1 MTSIALTSGRL
12 PALRDVYRALRRYLP
27 GIAAFAAPIAVV
39 AERGTLAAKFAS
51 NEWDAGAFYSAVFDW
66 SSIQS
71 AFLFGI
77 YAFILSRSEPFIRA
91 IDGTEPFEML
101 RSYSRR
107 TLYLTF
113 ALTIASMPL
122 AVVGPKPTDNLSSLN
137 LWIFAG
143 LASLAAYTFC
153 RFLKVVRVFGKIEGM
168 RPR

>member
-1 MTSIALTSGRL
+1 MTSIAHTFEGSL
-12 PALRDVYRALRRYLP
+12 ALRDIYRRVRKHLPAIAAISAPLAVFAWRDTLALR
-27 GIAAFAAPIAVV
+27 FA
-39 AERGTLAAKFAS
+39 
-51 NEWDAGAFYSAVFDW
+51 NEAWNVGAFYSAVFDW

-77 YAFILSRSEPFIRA
+77 YAFILSRSEPFIKA
-91 IDGTEPFEML
+91 IDGSEPFEAL

-113 ALTIASMPL
+113 ILTIVAMPL
-122 AVVGPKPTDNLSSLN
+122 AVAEPKPGADMLSPSL
-137 LWIFAG
+137 WVFAG
-143 LASLAAYTFC
+143 LASLTAYTFC

>member
-1 MTSIALTSGRL
+1 MTSIAPTFGGSL
-12 PALRDVYRALRRYLP
+12 ALRNFYRAVRQHLP
-27 GIAAFAAPIAVV
+27 SIAAVMAPVAVFAS
-39 AERGTLAAKFAS
+39 RDTLAAQFAS
-51 NEWDAGAFYSAVFDW
+51 DSWDVSAFYSAIFDW

-77 YAFILSRSEPFIRA
+77 YAFVLSRSEPFIKA
-91 IDGTEPFEML
+91 IDGTATFENL

-113 ALTIASMPL
+113 ALTLVSMPL
-122 AVVGPKPTDNLSSLN
+122 AVTSPKPSSDLLSPA

-143 LASLAAYTFC
+143 LSSLASYTFC